1 MAECDSTDQS
11 GSLNSGCSSTSPPP
25 PPLRPPPPPAFSFSS
40 ATRLSRPST
49 CSQRAQVLSLLPSW
63 SSDRL
68 RHDRNHCTD
77 IRAFCLCRRV
87 PFRSSSQA
95 CETKAAP
102 RRYSSAGTPLSAH
115 TRQSRHAAGR
125 GRAGSSAMVSLGFLV
140 LPRLVFFAAI
150 RTLEEQSVRIT
161 LHHEAHLLELCPKMA
176 AATGTTRSAHPPQSH
191 HLVRALPEL
200 EGALLMH
207 SFS

>member
-1 MAECDSTDQS
+1 
-11 GSLNSGCSSTSPPP
+11 
-25 PPLRPPPPPAFSFSS
+25 
-40 ATRLSRPST
+40 
-49 CSQRAQVLSLLPSW
+49 
-63 SSDRL
+63 
-68 RHDRNHCTD
+68 
-77 IRAFCLCRRV
+77 
-87 PFRSSSQA
+87 
-95 CETKAAP
+95 
-102 RRYSSAGTPLSAH
+102 
-115 TRQSRHAAGR
+115 
-125 GRAGSSAMVSLGFLV
+125 MVSLGFLV

-161 LHHEAHLLELCPKMA
+161 LRHEAHLLELCPKMA